1 MNVESWSGRGN
12 KVLVTI
18 PPVRHLKYDRFKQ
31 NCKSSNFVNQSLDVL
46 SNNTEKKLSP
56 SVINV
61 CHYLADNFE
70 DEFMSTA
77 NDVDLIF
84 SSHMSSTWNVSM
96 MSGVGLNISQ
106 LRILLPI

>member
-1 MNVESWSGRGN
+1 M
-12 KVLVTI
+12 
-18 PPVRHLKYDRFKQ
+18 
-31 NCKSSNFVNQSLDVL
+31 
-46 SNNTEKKLSP
+46 
-56 SVINV
+56 INV